1 MFVQIL
7 RTHWAWTRTILLG
20 FAVLVFMLPV
30 FIWRLLSR
38 ALEGV
43 PSAIVLMEGFS
54 AVGPALAFVAIIGA
68 FAIAAFPWGID
79 NETRHVYPLSL
90 PIAWSRYVSM
100 RYASGAILLLVPT
113 VALWLGSVF
122 AVAMVDLPAVLNAY
136 PGALAF
142 RFLIAML
149 LAYSATFAMQYVG
162 GKSAPVAAL
171 VVLIAISVPLFT
183 LAALDQDRII
193 DAVVKFLIEWP
204 GPLAIFAEPWK
215 LIDV

>member
-7 RTHWAWTRTILLG
+7 RTHWAWTRTILLS

-30 FIWRLLSR
+30 LIWRLANSQM
-38 ALEGV
+38 EGV
-43 PSAIVLMEGFS
+43 PSALALMEGFS
-54 AVGPALAFVAIIGA
+54 AIGPVIAAVSIIGA
-68 FAIAAFPWGID
+68 FALAAYPWGVD

-90 PIAWSRYVSM
+90 PISWTRYLSM
-100 RYASGAILLLVPT
+100 RYAAGAILLLVPT
-113 VALWLGSVF
+113 VALWLGSLF
-122 AVAMVDLPAVLNAY
+122 AVAMVDLPTVLNAY

-171 VVLIAISVPLFT
+171 VVLIAIAVPMFT
-183 LAALDQDRII
+183 LVALDQDRIV
-193 DAVVKFLIEWP
+193 DAVMRFLVEWP